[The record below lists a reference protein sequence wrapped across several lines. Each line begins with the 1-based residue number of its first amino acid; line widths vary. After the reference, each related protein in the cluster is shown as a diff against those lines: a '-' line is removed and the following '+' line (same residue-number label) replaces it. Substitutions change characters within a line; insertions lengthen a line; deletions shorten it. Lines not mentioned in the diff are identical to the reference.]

1 MEHLF
6 DEIKRYIGFDSKDE
20 ARLSTLAVLVQP
32 HIYSIVDDFYDRILR
47 HSGAKQAITEGAPQ
61 VERLKGTL
69 RLWLQEFF
77 VGPWGYEYYERRAR
91 IGRRHVEIQLPQQY
105 MFTAVNV
112 IRGHLIEIVWGLKEG
127 CGIEN
132 VHSINKLLDMELA
145 IMLHTYREG
154 YLSKM
159 KQNERLVVYGQLAAS
174 IAHELRNPLSVIES
188 SAFLLRRR
196 LPPDP
201 NIGHHIE
208 KIEGQVQHANRV
220 ITDLLDMVRD
230 KPIRAEVVDIQ
241 ALTFSYWESL
251 PEVKKSRLKIE
262 IQESLPTLWADRNQ
276 VLQIINNLIT
286 NAFEAMH
293 DQVLVKIYTVENTMH
308 ILVNDN
314 GKGVDSVSRARLF
327 EPLFTTKSRGIG
339 LGLALSRK
347 LAERNG
353 GSLILSQGPLPG
365 AAFLLVL
372 LLTSED
378 KGGPHLTG

>member
-1 MEHLF
+1 MEHLL

-20 ARLSTLAVLVQP
+20 ARLSTLAAIVQP
-32 HIYSIVDDFYDRILR
+32 HVHRIIDDFYDRILC
-47 HSGAKQAITEGAPQ
+47 HPGASQAITEGAPQ

-69 RLWLQEFF
+69 RLWLQDLF
-77 VGPWGYEYYERRAR
+77 VGPWSYEYYEKRAR
-91 IGRRHVEIQLPQQY
+91 IGRRHVDIRLPQQY

-112 IRGHLIEIVWGLKEG
+112 IRSHLLDIILSSQEAQEIEQ
-127 CGIEN
+127 
-132 VHSINKLLDMELA
+132 VHSVNKLLDIELT
-145 IMLHTYREG
+145 IMLHTYHEA
-154 YLSKM
+154 YNAKM
-159 KQNERLVVYGQLAAS
+159 KQHERLVVYGQLAAS

-196 LPPDP
+196 LPPDL
-201 NIGHHIE
+201 NTGHHIE

-230 KPIRAEVVDIQ
+230 KPLRAEMVDLQ
-241 ALTFSYWESL
+241 ALATSYREGLSEAKQSHL
-251 PEVKKSRLKIE
+251 TLDL
-262 IQESLPTLWADRNQ
+262 QESLPTLWADRNQ
-276 VLQIINNLIT
+276 VLQILNNLVT

-293 DQVLVKIYTVENTMH
+293 DQVLVKIYASENTMH

-314 GKGVDSVSRARLF
+314 GKGIDVAAKTRLF

-353 GSLILSQGPLPG
+353 GSLVLSQGPLPG
-365 AAFLLVL
+365 AAFLLML
-372 LLTSED
+372 LLTSE
-378 KGGPHLTG
+378 GNSVSPLAG